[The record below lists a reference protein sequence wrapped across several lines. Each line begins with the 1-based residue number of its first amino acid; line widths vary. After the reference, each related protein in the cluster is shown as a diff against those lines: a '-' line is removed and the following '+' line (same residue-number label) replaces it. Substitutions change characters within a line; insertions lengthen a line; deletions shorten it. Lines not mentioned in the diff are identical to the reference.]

1 MAKAYVLFQTA
12 PDVQGKC
19 LEAIEAARNGGKLA
33 KGTNET
39 TKAIERG
46 EAKLVVIAED
56 VDPEEVV
63 MHLPSICQ
71 EKRVPFAYVSEK
83 KSLGTAA
90 GLGVGTAAVAITTGA
105 EGFVKEIAAKL
116 AGEKKAE
123 EKKAEGAA
131 GEAKPEE
138 KKKPPRK
145 PKQVKPK

>member
-12 PDVQGKC
+12 PDVRAKC
-19 LEAIEAARNGGKLA
+19 LEAIEAGRNGGKLA

-71 EKRVPFAYVSEK
+71 EKRVPFAYVAEK
-83 KSLGTAA
+83 KALGGAA
-90 GLGVGTAAVAITTGA
+90 GLGVGTAAVAITSGA

-116 AGEKKAE
+116 ASEKKAE
-123 EKKAEGAA
+123 EKPAGSAEG
-131 GEAKPEE
+131 E
-138 KKKPPRK
+138 KKEKKPPKK

>member
-90 GLGVGTAAVAITTGA
+90 GLGVGTAAVAITSGA
-105 EGFVKEIAAKL
+105 EGFVKEVAAKL

-123 EKKAEGAA
+123 EKHAGAEG
-131 GEAKPEE
+131 E
-138 KKKPPRK
+138 KTAEKKPPKK